1 MSYASAADERDEN
14 LHRKIAMHIDYL
26 ADAYHEWAQAEVRDA
41 ITELQIQLQLEH
53 AAPLKVELTDA
64 LERTTHLN
72 TNELDR
78 LRQQM
83 KERER
88 LVRDGEFQNFR
99 DGREHLEEVIAR
111 YEAATQELLRIRSL
125 AMALALGTDPVD

>member
-14 LHRKIAMHIDYL
+14 LHRKIAMHVDYL

-41 ITELQIQLQLEH
+41 IAELQIQLQLEH
-53 AAPLKVELTDA
+53 ADPLKRELNDA
-64 LERTTHLN
+64 LDRATHLN
-72 TNELDR
+72 AKELDR

-111 YEAATQELLRIRSL
+111 YESISQELLRVRSL
-125 AMALALGTDPVD
+125 AIALALGTNPVD